1 MTELRRKLTTFD
13 LTMIAVG
20 STIGSGIFL
29 TPSSIAA
36 ELQIP
41 FWILAVWVVGGFMTL
56 CGALTFSE
64 LAGMMPDAGGVY
76 VYLTRG
82 YGRLAG
88 FLYGWAYFVVCNA
101 GGIAALGIAFA
112 TYLSFFIPLGSLGVP
127 LVAITGIILVTLLN
141 IRGVKVGGVF
151 SDIFTVLKLAAI
163 GGLIVVGFTMG
174 SGATTDFSAS
184 LGELPSGFAAKFA
197 VAMIGVLWSCGG
209 WQHATFTSAEA
220 TNPRKSVPRALAIGS
235 AIIVTVYVLTM
246 VAYMLLL
253 TPEQIGASQRL
264 ATDAVSVAVGSIG
277 ASLVAIAIIISTFGT
292 TGVYTLTAPRIYFAM
307 ARDGIFF
314 RKVATIHPKYGT
326 PAFAILFQSGWAILL
341 ILLWG
346 TFESLVS
353 YVVFTDYI
361 FMALAAA
368 SIFLFRKRRPDAER
382 PYRTLGYPFTPLVF
396 ILISGWVVIFT
407 LIERPA
413 QALAGLGF
421 LALGIPVFLY
431 WHRRSRSGE
440 ATA

>member
-36 ELQIP
+36 ELQMP

-56 CGALTFSE
+56 CGALTFAE
-64 LAGMMPDAGGVY
+64 LGGMMPDAGGVY

-82 YGRLAG
+82 YGGLAG

-174 SGATTDFSAS
+174 SGATTDFNAS
-184 LGELPSGFAAKFA
+184 FGELPSGFAAKFA

-220 TNPRKSVPRALAIGS
+220 TDPKKSIPRALAMGS

-253 TPEQIGASQRL
+253 TPKQMGTSPRL
-264 ATDAVSVAVGSIG
+264 ATDAVSAAVGSIG

-292 TGVYTLTAPRIYFAM
+292 TGIYTLTAPRIYFAM

-314 RKVATIHPKYGT
+314 RKVAAIHPKYGT
-326 PAFAILFQSGWAILL
+326 PAFAILFQSGWAIFL

-361 FMALAAA
+361 FMALAAT
-368 SIFLFRKRRPDAER
+368 SIFLFRRRNPDAER

-431 WHRRSRSGE
+431 WRRRSRAGE
-440 ATA
+440 ATS

>member
-36 ELQIP
+36 ELQVP

-220 TNPRKSVPRALAIGS
+220 TNPKKSVPRALAIGS

-431 WHRRSRSGE
+431 WHRRSRAGE

>member
-112 TYLSFFIPLGSLGVP
+112 TYLSFFIPLGSLGIP

-220 TNPRKSVPRALAIGS
+220 TNPRKSIPRALAIGS
-235 AIIVTVYVLTM
+235 SIIVTVYVLTM

-253 TPEQIGASQRL
+253 TPEQIGTSQRL
-264 ATDAVSVAVGSIG
+264 ATDAVSVALGSIG

-368 SIFLFRKRRPDAER
+368 SIFLFRKRSPDAES
-382 PYRTLGYPFTPLVF
+382 TKAA
-396 ILISGWVVIFT
+396 
-407 LIERPA
+407 PA
-413 QALAGLGF
+413 LKPRA
-421 LALGIPVFLY
+421 
-431 WHRRSRSGE
+431 
-440 ATA
+440 

>member
-112 TYLSFFIPLGSLGVP
+112 TYLSFFIPLGSLGIP

-220 TNPRKSVPRALAIGS
+220 TNPRKSIPRALAIGS
-235 AIIVTVYVLTM
+235 SIIVTVYVLTM

-253 TPEQIGASQRL
+253 TPEQIGTSQRL
-264 ATDAVSVAVGSIG
+264 ATDAVSVALGSIG

-326 PAFAILFQSGWAILL
+326 PAFAILFQSGWAISL

-431 WHRRSRSGE
+431 WHRRSRAGE

>member
-220 TNPRKSVPRALAIGS
+220 TNPKKSVPRALAIGS

-431 WHRRSRSGE
+431 WHRRSRAGE

>member
-112 TYLSFFIPLGSLGVP
+112 TYLSFFIPLGSLGIP

-220 TNPRKSVPRALAIGS
+220 TNPRKSIPRALAIGS
-235 AIIVTVYVLTM
+235 SIIVTVYVLTM

-253 TPEQIGASQRL
+253 TPEQIGTSQRL
-264 ATDAVSVAVGSIG
+264 ATDAVSVALGSIG

-326 PAFAILFQSGWAILL
+326 PAFAILFQSGWAIVL

-431 WHRRSRSGE
+431 WHRRSRAGE

>member
-431 WHRRSRSGE
+431 WHRRSRAGE